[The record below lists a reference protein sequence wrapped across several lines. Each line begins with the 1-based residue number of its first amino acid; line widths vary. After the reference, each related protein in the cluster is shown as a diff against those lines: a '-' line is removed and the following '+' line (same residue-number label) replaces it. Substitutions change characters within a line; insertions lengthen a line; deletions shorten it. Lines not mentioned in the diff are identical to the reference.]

1 MSDNTAANLL
11 INRLGETQA
20 VTAYVR
26 GIGDDVTRL
35 DRMEPDLNVFV
46 PGDLRDT
53 TSPAAMISTW
63 EAMLL
68 GSALTPESHA
78 QLAAWMRLGG
88 VTGGLIRASVP
99 PDWTVADKSGGGQY
113 YTRNLVAMITPPNR
127 ARLVCRHLRVG
138 HRGKLDDERFRD
150 QRDWCRNYR
159 GAQEPQVD
167 LDAAKR

>member
-1 MSDNTAANLL
+1 M
-11 INRLGETQA
+11 GETQA

-127 ARLVCRHLRVG
+127 APWFVAIYVSDTAANWTTRDSAITEIGAAIIEVLRN
-138 HRGKLDDERFRD
+138 R
-150 QRDWCRNYR
+150 
-159 GAQEPQVD
+159 QVD
-167 LDAAKR
+167 LDTAKR